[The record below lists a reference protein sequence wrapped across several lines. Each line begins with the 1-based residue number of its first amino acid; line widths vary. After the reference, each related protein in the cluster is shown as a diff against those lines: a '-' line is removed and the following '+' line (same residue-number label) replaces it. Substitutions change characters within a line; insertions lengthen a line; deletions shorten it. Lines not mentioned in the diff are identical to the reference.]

1 MNRVVN
7 MSEEESSS
15 DSLVDAFSAVAV
27 ICIAVVA
34 CIYWISSQ

>member
-1 MNRVVN
+1 

-27 ICIAVVA
+27 ISIAVVA